1 MPANCSRDAPDR
13 GRYTRAAMS
22 WTEANIPDLAGK
34 TIVVTGANSGLGLET
49 TCLLA
54 GRGAH
59 VVMACRTEAKAD
71 AAMKEVRSEHP
82 EASVEFMPLDLAD
95 LASVRAFA
103 ASFQDAHAKLDV
115 LINNAGVMALPRT
128 ETADGFEMQIGT
140 NHFGH
145 FALTGALLPLLLTT
159 PAARVVSVS
168 SLMHKVGSM
177 RFEDLHGKRNY
188 DKWRAYS
195 QSKLANL
202 LFCYELDRRLR
213 NADAD
218 VRSVAAH
225 PGYSSTNLQGV
236 GPRLSGSKLAERFY
250 AFTNRLVAQ
259 SARMGAMPSVFAA
272 VGEPVGGGELFGP
285 QGLGQIHGYPV
296 RVESSRASH
305 EEVAAQRLWTM
316 SADATGETFSMLDE

>member
-1 MPANCSRDAPDR
+1 
-13 GRYTRAAMS
+13 MS

-34 TIVVTGANSGLGLET
+34 TIVITGANSGLGLET
-49 TCLLA
+49 THMLS

-59 VVMACRTEAKAD
+59 VVMACRTESKAE
-71 AAMKEVRSEHP
+71 AAMKQVRAQHP
-82 EASVEFMPLDLAD
+82 KASVEFIPLNLAD

-103 ASFQDAHAKLDV
+103 ASFQEAHAKLDV

-128 ETADGFEMQIGT
+128 ETADGFEMQLGT

-145 FALTGALLPLLLTT
+145 FALTGALMPRLLET
-159 PAARVVSVS
+159 PAARVVTVS

-177 RFEDLHGKRNY
+177 RFEDLHGKRAY

-236 GPRLSGSKLAERFY
+236 GPKLAGAKLTGRFY
-250 AFTNRLVAQ
+250 EFTNRLVAQ
-259 SARMGAMPSVFAA
+259 PARMGAMPSVFAA
-272 VGEPVGGGELFGP
+272 VGEPVGGGGFFGP
-285 QGLGQIHGYPV
+285 QGLGQVRGYPV
-296 RVESSRASH
+296 RVESNRASH
-305 EEVAAQRLWTM
+305 DEVAAQRLWMM
-316 SADATGETFSMLDE
+316 SIEATGETYSMLDE

>member
-1 MPANCSRDAPDR
+1 
-13 GRYTRAAMS
+13 MS

-49 TCLLA
+49 TRLLT

-59 VVMACRTEAKAD
+59 VVMACRTAAKAE
-71 AAMKEVRSEHP
+71 AAMKEVRSQHP
-82 EASVEFMPLDLAD
+82 EASVEFLALDLAD
-95 LASVRAFA
+95 LASIRAFA
-103 ASFQDAHAKLDV
+103 DSFQEAHTKLDV

-128 ETADGFEMQIGT
+128 ETADGFEMQLGT

-145 FALTGALLPLLLTT
+145 FALTGALMPRLLET
-159 PAARVVSVS
+159 PAARVVTLS

-177 RFEDLHGKRNY
+177 RFEDLNGKRGY

-213 NADAD
+213 NIDAD

-236 GPRLSGSKLAERFY
+236 GPRLSGSKLAGRFY
-250 AFTNRLVAQ
+250 EFTNRLVAQ
-259 SARMGAMPSVFAA
+259 PARMGAMPSVFAA
-272 VGEPVGGGELFGP
+272 VGEPVGGGGFFGP
-285 QGLGQIHGYPV
+285 GGLGQVRGYPV

-305 EEVAAQRLWTM
+305 EEVAAQRLWMM
-316 SADATGETFSMLDE
+316 SVAATGETFSGLDE

>member
-1 MPANCSRDAPDR
+1 
-13 GRYTRAAMS
+13 MS

-49 TCLLA
+49 TRLLS

-59 VVMACRTEAKAD
+59 VVMACRTSSKAET
-71 AAMKEVRSEHP
+71 AMTQIRARDPK
-82 EASVEFMPLDLAD
+82 ASLEFIALDLAD

-103 ASFQDAHAKLDV
+103 AAFEDAHPKLDV

-128 ETADGFEMQIGT
+128 ETADGFEMQLGT
-140 NHFGH
+140 NHLGH
-145 FALTGALLPLLLTT
+145 FALTGALMPRLLETS
-159 PAARVVSVS
+159 AARVVTVS

-177 RFEDLHGKRNY
+177 RFEDLHGRRGY

-213 NADAD
+213 NVDAD

-236 GPRLSGSKLAERFY
+236 GPRLSGSKLAGRFY
-250 AFTNRLVAQ
+250 EFTNRLVAQ
-259 SARMGAMPSVFAA
+259 PARMGAMPSVFAA
-272 VGEPVGGGELFGP
+272 VGEPVGGGGFFGP
-285 QGLGQIHGYPV
+285 EGVGQVRGYPV
-296 RVESSRASH
+296 RVESNRASH
-305 EEVAAQRLWTM
+305 EEVSAQRLWMM
-316 SADATGETFSMLDE
+316 SIEATGETYSMLDE